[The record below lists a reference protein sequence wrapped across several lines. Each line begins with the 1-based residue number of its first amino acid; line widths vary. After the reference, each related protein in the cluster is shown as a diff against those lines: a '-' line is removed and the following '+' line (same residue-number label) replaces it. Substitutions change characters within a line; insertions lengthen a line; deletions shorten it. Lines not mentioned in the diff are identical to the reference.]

1 MDSLLPLVLGM
12 LIGGLLIRYWY
23 TIQDRW
29 ENSRNAQNTHDK
41 TIKEIAEM
49 RKKALNARRT
59 AQAHRIRAS
68 AELLVFVLLLV
79 LLGIL
84 VVNLSDF
91 F

>member
-49 RKKALNARRT
+49 RKKALHARRT
-59 AQAHRIRAS
+59 AQANRIRAS
-68 AELLVFVLLLV
+68 AELLFFVLLLV

>member
-1 MDSLLPLVLGM
+1 MLL
-12 LIGGLLIRYWY
+12 GGLLMRYWH
-23 TIQDRW
+23 TIQGHW
-29 ENSRNAQNTHDK
+29 QNSRNAQNTHDK

-49 RKKALNARRT
+49 RKKARNARRT
-59 AQAHRIRAS
+59 AQTNSIRAS
-68 AELLVFVLLLV
+68 AGLLFFVLMLV